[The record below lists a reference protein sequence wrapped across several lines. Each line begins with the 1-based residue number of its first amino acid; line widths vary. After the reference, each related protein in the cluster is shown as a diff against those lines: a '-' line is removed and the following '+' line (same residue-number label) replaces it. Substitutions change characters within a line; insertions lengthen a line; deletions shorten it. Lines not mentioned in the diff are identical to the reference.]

1 MILATHDTQMN
12 INEVI
17 NRQSSKM
24 RISLSTL
31 KKITLIQYTEMCMK
45 TLCNYSHTGKGR
57 EHLGGGRSY
66 VHTMQQMLKIISQSS
81 FNTLLIFTSV
91 SIKA

>member
-24 RISLSTL
+24 QISLSTL
-31 KKITLIQYTEMCMK
+31 KKNHFNSIIIIIIIHIFIKRTYLTKNCNSRRMQSHINYIYT
-45 TLCNYSHTGKGR
+45 HT
-57 EHLGGGRSY
+57 
-66 VHTMQQMLKIISQSS
+66 
-81 FNTLLIFTSV
+81 
-91 SIKA
+91 